1 MVNMSKNMDNSIPFS
16 ITPYR
21 QDRYY
26 YVNNGHLQKGH
37 GIGGILKGWVN
48 RSIPIIKTKAK
59 SLLGDVAITGLDS
72 VYEFGRDKLVDKLG
86 LKDTPKITKFTNTL
100 QTPAKSRPKK
110 AIKRKAST
118 ASFSLNRNVK
128 HKRPRKNISKFTKN
142 NKTGFRKVTL

>member
-1 MVNMSKNMDNSIPFS
+1 MSKNMDNSIPFS

-37 GIGGILKGWVN
+37 GIGGVLKGWVN

-86 LKDTPKITKFTNTL
+86 LKDTPKVSKFTNTSKKGVS
-100 QTPAKSRPKK
+100 QPKK
-110 AIKRKAST
+110 AIKRKS
-118 ASFSLNRNVK
+118 SMKPSIRSRNIK
-128 HKRPRKNISKFTKN
+128 RKRPNKNFT
-142 NKTGFRKVTL
+142 TGFRKVTL

>member
-37 GIGGILKGWVN
+37 GIGGVLKGWVN

-59 SLLGDVAITGLDS
+59 SILGDIAITGLDS
-72 VYEFGRDKLVDKLG
+72 VYELARDKLVDKLG
-86 LKDTPKITKFTNTL
+86 LKDTPKVSKFTNTSKKGVS
-100 QTPAKSRPKK
+100 QPKK
-110 AIKRKAST
+110 AIKRKSST
-118 ASFSLNRNVK
+118 KPSIRSRNIK
-128 HKRPRKNISKFTKN
+128 RKRPNKNFS
-142 NKTGFRKVTL
+142 TGFRKVTL

>member
-86 LKDTPKITKFTNTL
+86 LKDTPKVSKFTNTSKKGVS
-100 QTPAKSRPKK
+100 QPKK
-110 AIKRKAST
+110 AIKRKSST
-118 ASFSLNRNVK
+118 KPSIRSRNIK
-128 HKRPRKNISKFTKN
+128 RKRPNKNLT
-142 NKTGFRKVTL
+142 TGFRKVTL